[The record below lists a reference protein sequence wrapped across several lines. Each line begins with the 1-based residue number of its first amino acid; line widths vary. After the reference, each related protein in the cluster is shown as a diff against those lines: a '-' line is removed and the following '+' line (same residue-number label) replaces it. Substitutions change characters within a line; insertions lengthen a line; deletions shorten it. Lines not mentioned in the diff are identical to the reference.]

1 MDRSNIIT
9 IATCA
14 LTGTFITVFIARQIM
29 KAIVFRKV
37 AIDDL
42 FILLAT
48 VCTPALHHN
57 THANSIDSR
66 GRSLCCD
73 SPPRL
78 ERPGGPRNRY
88 CRPGQL
94 HHEGI
99 LRLRAPLHIGDVFC
113 KVVDTSII
121 LQRRRFNASSLCC
134 PGLRRVHLHLERS
147 LGHCHCI
154 PMQHAPAVG
163 NADPTLL

>member
-1 MDRSNIIT
+1 MDRSNVIT

-48 VCTPALHHN
+48 VCTPAF
-57 THANSIDSR
+57 TTIHANLIDPLCR
-66 GRSLCCD
+66 PLCCD
-73 SPPRL
+73 PPPRL
-78 ERPGGPRNRY
+78 EWPGGPRNRY
-88 CRPGQL
+88 CRSGQL

-113 KVVDTSII
+113 KVVDTRII

-134 PGLRRVHLHLERS
+134 PGLRHIHLHLERS
-147 LGHCHCI
+147 LSHCHCI
-154 PMQHAPAVG
+154 PM
-163 NADPTLL
+163 